1 MILSL
6 APMDTDV
13 GDLLA
18 VFDVVADG
26 RASTRGE
33 VAQVLGTRPT
43 TVSLLVGEL
52 VARGLIR
59 DSAVKGQ
66 GRGRP
71 TGFLT
76 ENPHRLVALYIHIVS
91 STVFAR
97 AVTRSGEVLATA
109 SASPP
114 READNAAMAAALRGL
129 AARVLAMLP
138 PESCHVATVCSLSG
152 LLDVEHRLWCFS
164 SRWPEL
170 ANLDLR
176 AALAGFGPDPVLVR
190 NLDAELAG
198 RIAAE
203 AGARSPS
210 NTLLLHWGYGIGG
223 AFATPE
229 GIVNQGKGRF
239 CEIGHWRL
247 DNNAGRRCT
256 CGNEDCLETVAALWA
271 LHPGLVAEFPDLPLD
286 EEAMGPL
293 VAGLDLLK
301 SAPLREALRQTV
313 RITTNLC
320 RLLFPER
327 IILTGPFLR
336 NAALFARFSES
347 LTAAPILRS
356 MDRPLVVQGQ
366 DNAAHLEMQGALFA
380 PMRAALVAALQ
391 AEPVRNTPA
400 PLAAS

>member
-1 MILSL
+1 
-6 APMDTDV
+6 MDTDI
-13 GDLLA
+13 GALLD
-18 VFDVVADG
+18 VFDVVADA

-33 VAQVLGTRPT
+33 IAQLLGVRPT
-43 TVSLLVGEL
+43 SVSLLVGEL
-52 VARGLIR
+52 VARDLIR

-71 TGFLT
+71 TGFLA
-76 ENPHRLVALYIHIVS
+76 ENPGRLVALYFHIVS

-97 AVTRSGEVLATA
+97 AVTRAGDVLAVA

-114 READNAAMAAALRGL
+114 READNAAMAGALRGL
-129 AARVLAMLP
+129 AEKVLGSLPKGAR
-138 PESCHVATVCSLSG
+138 HVATVCSLSG

-176 AALAGFGPDPVLVR
+176 AVLAAFGPDPVLVR

-198 RIAAE
+198 RIAVTE
-203 AGARSPS
+203 GAQAPS
-210 NTLLLHWGYGIGG
+210 NVLLLHWGYGIGG
-223 AFATPE
+223 AFATPD

-247 DNNAGRRCT
+247 DNHAGRRCT

-293 VAGLDLLK
+293 VEGLDLLG

-336 NAALFARFSES
+336 NDAIFARFSQS

-356 MDRPLVVQGQ
+356 MDRPVVVQGQ
-366 DNAAHLEMQGALFA
+366 DNATLLEMQGALRA
-380 PMRAALVAALQ
+380 PFRAALIAALQ
-391 AEPVRNTPA
+391 ADA
-400 PLAAS
+400 G

>member
-1 MILSL
+1 MILSS
-6 APMDTDV
+6 APMETDV
-13 GDLLA
+13 RDLLD
-18 VFDVVADG
+18 VFDVVAAG
-26 RASTRGE
+26 RASTRTE
-33 VAQVLGTRPT
+33 VAQLLSARPT
-43 TVSLLVGEL
+43 SVSLLVGEL
-52 VARGLIR
+52 VARDLIR

-76 ENPHRLVALYIHIVS
+76 ENPHRMVALYIHIVS

-97 AVTRSGEVLATA
+97 AVTRSGIVLAVA

-114 READNAAMAAALRGL
+114 RGADNAVMAAVLRDLAGRAL
-129 AARVLAMLP
+129 AALP
-138 PESCHVATVCSLSG
+138 EGAQHVATVCSLSG
-152 LLDVEHRLWCFS
+152 LLDVEHRLWCFT

-170 ANLDLR
+170 ADLDLR
-176 AALAGFGPDPVLVR
+176 DVLAGFGPDPVLLR

-203 AGARSPS
+203 ADLQAPS
-210 NTLLLHWGYGIGG
+210 NVLLLHWGYGIGG
-223 AFATPE
+223 AFATPD

-271 LHPGLVAEFPDLPLD
+271 LHPGLKQHFPDLPLD
-286 EEAMGPL
+286 EEAMGPM
-293 VAGLDLLK
+293 VEGLALLD
-301 SAPLREALRQTV
+301 SAALREALRQTV

-336 NAALFARFSES
+336 NKAIFARFSES

-356 MDRPLVVQGQ
+356 MDRPVVVQGQ
-366 DNAAHLEMQGALFA
+366 QNAALLEMQGALRA
-380 PMRAALVAALQ
+380 PFRAALVAI
-391 AEPVRNTPA
+391 
-400 PLAAS
+400 LAA

>member
-1 MILSL
+1 MILSST
-6 APMDTDV
+6 PMEADV
-13 GDLLA
+13 GDLLD
-18 VFDVVADG
+18 VFDVVADR
-26 RASTRGE
+26 RAATRGE
-33 VAQVLGTRPT
+33 VAQILGARPT
-43 TVSLLVGEL
+43 SVSLLVGEL
-52 VARGLIR
+52 VARDLIR
-59 DSAVKGQ
+59 DHAVKGP

-71 TGFLT
+71 TGFLA
-76 ENPHRLVALYIHIVS
+76 ENPQRLVALYIHIVS

-97 AVTRSGEVLATA
+97 AVTRGGEVLALA

-114 READNAAMAAALRGL
+114 RGADTAAMAAALRGL
-129 AARVLAMLP
+129 AGQVLAALP
-138 PESCHVATVCSLSG
+138 EGARHVATVCSLSG

-176 AALAGFGPDPVLVR
+176 ATLAEFGPDPVLVR

-198 RIAAE
+198 RIAA
-203 AGARSPS
+203 AGGAAS
-210 NTLLLHWGYGIGG
+210 NVLLLHWGYGIGG

-271 LHPGLVAEFPDLPLD
+271 LHPGLVAQYPDLPLD

-293 VAGLDLLK
+293 VEGLDLLG
-301 SAPLREALRQTV
+301 SPALREALRQTV

-336 NAALFARFSES
+336 NAAIFTRFSES
-347 LTAAPILRS
+347 LTSAPILRS
-356 MDRPLVVQGQ
+356 MDRPIVVQGQ
-366 DNAAHLEMQGALFA
+366 ENAALLEMQGALRA
-380 PMRAALVAALQ
+380 PLRAALVATLQ
-391 AEPVRNTPA
+391 GDDR
-400 PLAAS
+400 

>member
-1 MILSL
+1 MILSSD
-6 APMDTDV
+6 PMETGV
-13 GDLLA
+13 RDLLD
-18 VFDVVADG
+18 VFDVVAAG
-26 RASTRGE
+26 RAGTRAE
-33 VAQVLGTRPT
+33 VAQILSARPT

-52 VARGLIR
+52 VARDLIR
-59 DSAVKGQ
+59 DSTVKGQ

-71 TGFLT
+71 TGMLS
-76 ENPHRLVALYIHIVS
+76 ENPHRLVALYVHIVS
-91 STVFAR
+91 STVFVR
-97 AVTRSGEVLATA
+97 AVTRDGAVLAVA

-114 READNAAMAAALRGL
+114 RAADNAAMAAVLRDL
-129 AARVLAMLP
+129 AARVLGALP
-138 PESCHVATVCSLSG
+138 EGAHHVVTVCSLSG
-152 LLDVEHRLWCFS
+152 LLDVEHRLWCFT

-176 AALAGFGPDPVLVR
+176 ETLAGFGPDPVLVR

-203 AGARSPS
+203 AGHQTPS
-210 NTLLLHWGYGIGG
+210 NVLLLHWGYGIGG
-223 AFATPE
+223 AFATPD

-256 CGNEDCLETVAALWA
+256 CGNDDCLETVAALWA
-271 LHPGLVAEFPDLPLD
+271 LHPGLKGQFPDLPLD

-293 VAGLDLLK
+293 VAELPLLD

-336 NAALFARFSES
+336 NAEIFARFSQS

-356 MDRPLVVQGQ
+356 MDRPQVVQGQ
-366 DNAAHLEMQGALFA
+366 DNAALLEMRGALRA
-380 PMRAALVAALQ
+380 PLRAALVSILS
-391 AEPVRNTPA
+391 R
-400 PLAAS
+400 